1 MTIYI
6 LIPLYFLLKSCETK
20 EWWDANYL
28 ITLLFWCIC
37 WNQIYIL
44 WPIFN
49 IHTYKHTLYKQ
60 KSIIDCHYDAL
71 FLNYPQKYYCLF
83 TNYLLILFYLLIKQ
97 GANYNFYITKNM
109 HLRDDMYVP
118 HLCKFLNSYTTTY
131 ICWFLRFYICFL
143 WMSFFLNY

>member
-1 MTIYI
+1 MT
-6 LIPLYFLLKSCETK
+6 
-20 EWWDANYL
+20 DANYL

-49 IHTYKHTLYKQ
+49 IHTYKHTLYNQ
-60 KSIIDCHYDAL
+60 KSIIDCHYNAL

-83 TNYLLILFYLLIKQ
+83 TNYLLISFYLLIKQ

-109 HLRDDMYVP
+109 HLRNDMYVP

-143 WMSFFLNY
+143 WISFFLNY